1 MRSPG
6 ASHAWYVFNF
16 FLLTFLLFP
25 EPTLSQGTASVA
37 PADLNYLV
45 DNAHTIVRGHVV
57 SAVLQPHPQF
67 ENLQTVL
74 VTFAVAKTLKGQAN
88 STVTFRQ
95 FVWDLRDATKSGGY
109 HKSEELLLF
118 LNPTS
123 TYGLTSPV
131 GMDQGR
137 FRVIRDNRGNG
148 VAINGRANV
157 GLFFNVVPKATSR
170 GVAFSPQAKAMLS
183 STGGQVSLEIL
194 EEAIQALVAKVP

>member
-45 DNAHTIVRGHVV
+45 DNAYTIVRGHVV

-74 VTFAVAKTLKGQAN
+74 LTVAVAKTLKAQAN

-109 HKSEELLLF
+109 HKSE
-118 LNPTS
+118 
-123 TYGLTSPV
+123 
-131 GMDQGR
+131 
-137 FRVIRDNRGNG
+137 
-148 VAINGRANV
+148 
-157 GLFFNVVPKATSR
+157 
-170 GVAFSPQAKAMLS
+170 
-183 STGGQVSLEIL
+183 
-194 EEAIQALVAKVP
+194 